1 MKKRCLL
8 IVLIISFYQ
17 ISFSQSQFTGW
28 LASFN
33 TFKTGKKTSIHFD
46 AQVRSSDEFKQV
58 QTILLRPGFNFHI
71 RKNITLTAGYAF
83 IANRARVGGANDLA
97 IEHRIWEQLIITQK
111 IKSGVL
117 AHRLRLEQRILPVLD
132 VDGGDVVTS
141 GYTTMFGRLRY
152 FARGLIPV
160 GNKGSNS
167 FTEGPFLALQNEVF
181 VNIFNR
187 DKVNGK
193 FFDQNRAYLAI
204 GYRLNP
210 KADLEI
216 GYLNQYVNGAGKAF
230 TNNHVVQV
238 AGYLRL

>member
-1 MKKRCLL
+1 MKQKILL
-8 IVLIISFYQ
+8 VLFIVSLQ
-17 ISFSQSQFTGW
+17 HTVFSQSQFSGW

-46 AQVRSSDEFKQV
+46 AQLRSSDEFKQV
-58 QTILLRPGFNFHI
+58 QTLLLRPGINFHV

-83 IANRARVGGANDLA
+83 IANRYRLGGITDMA
-97 IEHRIWEQLIITQK
+97 IEHRIWEQVLINQK
-111 IKSGVL
+111 IKKITL
-117 AHRLRLEQRILPVLD
+117 AHRFRMEQRFLPKLTIENGD
-132 VDGGDVVTS
+132 LAADGHNV
-141 GYTTMFGRLRY
+141 MLGRLRY
-152 FARGLIPV
+152 FARGILPLT
-160 GNKGSNS
+160 K
-167 FTEGPFLALQNEVF
+167 TEGSFARGPFVALQNEVF
-181 VNIFNR
+181 VNIFNK

-193 FFDQNRAYLAI
+193 FFDQNRAYLAM

-216 GYLNQYVNGAGKAF
+216 GYLNQYVNGAGNAF